1 MQSIGF
7 FFFFQAEDGIR
18 DADVTGVQTCA
29 LPISPAAA
37 VTGPEQQ
44 PGTDTIMAR
53 LVSGSIRTSPRSASG
68 SQTAL
73 AVAATDR
80 GGKELSGR
88 RTAATTLSLVGS
100 IRETVSSTEF
110 STQTA
115 WPVNAMSTGC
125 RPTVIRSTT
134 RLRPGSTLET
144 TLWLAWSLSTSH
156 TDPAPYAIATTP
168 PRPVPGTGIRSVT
181 RLLAGS
187 TRASDTR
194 GSSIAETSVSSA
206 SAHTEPPPTAG
217 TVSASPS
224 GIRTSATT
232 RPSGPRGRV
241 ARGAVVAGGPVVA
254 GAAVVALVGAVVAPG
269 AAVCDQGRCTASSPV
284 VTSTSTSP
292 TAAPVSRHRRRRC
305 RLRGIALGTGAGS
318 ALPVAET
325 STVRDASAVHQDCC
339 QSRFRCAYAG
349 VPGPRSCVP
358 AGFADAGGVAHGGSA
373 DAGGAGPGAAAA
385 AGSGWVSSPATGKTG
400 SRLGS
405 PRRRRD
411 RSART
416 PRPTS
421 TTTATPAAL
430 ARTSTGSPRIS
441 TGVRSRPCSIAVC
454 ESLMSL
460 ATSGWPGS
468 SACTRCR
475 SGSERLYHCRSIA
488 SSAWRYARP
497 ASPSVAE
504 TCALRSSSFTIEAG
518 TAKFRP
524 ESSRPVLGS
533 TDSAVATPT
542 TLPCSSSTGPPL
554 LPWVMPASVCRTV

>member
-1 MQSIGF
+1 MATTWSPSVTRSTTSSSR
-7 FFFFQAEDGIR
+7 IR
-18 DADVTGVQTCA
+18 TIRWLAGSKRSSVPLRESAAQMA
-29 LPISPAAA
+29 PAAA

-110 STQTA
+110 STQT
-115 WPVNAMSTGC
+115 
-125 RPTVIRSTT
+125 
-134 RLRPGSTLET
+134 
-144 TLWLAWSLSTSH
+144 AWSLSTSH

-292 TAAPVSRHRRRRC
+292 T
-305 RLRGIALGTGAGS
+305 
-318 ALPVAET
+318 
-325 STVRDASAVHQDCC
+325 
-339 QSRFRCAYAG
+339 
-349 VPGPRSCVP
+349 
-358 AGFADAGGVAHGGSA
+358 
-373 DAGGAGPGAAAA
+373 
-385 AGSGWVSSPATGKTG
+385 
-400 SRLGS
+400 
-405 PRRRRD
+405 
-411 RSART
+411 
-416 PRPTS
+416 
-421 TTTATPAAL
+421 
-430 ARTSTGSPRIS
+430 
-441 TGVRSRPCSIAVC
+441 
-454 ESLMSL
+454 
-460 ATSGWPGS
+460 
-468 SACTRCR
+468 
-475 SGSERLYHCRSIA
+475 GSEERR
-488 SSAWRYARP
+488 
-497 ASPSVAE
+497 V
-504 TCALRSSSFTIEAG
+504 G
-518 TAKFRP
+518 
-524 ESSRPVLGS
+524 
-533 TDSAVATPT
+533 
-542 TLPCSSSTGPPL
+542 
-554 LPWVMPASVCRTV
+554 